1 MEELKMKKFTEIMV
15 TVAMVATLVCFGYIA
30 GTHRDAIMKW
40 YNYCRYLA
48 AQNTQEVISSD
59 GELMNAAQNNW
70 VESHGKGETVVR
82 MLSVEDGINGRLEQE
97 AREENK
103 AQTFIGSYEQI
114 TAMAYTHPGVTF
126 EYRCTDE
133 DFFRTEGTVTYE
145 GDWFSGV
152 YHWEGLNR

>member
-1 MEELKMKKFTEIMV
+1 MKTLKNIFT
-15 TVAMVATLVCFGYIA
+15 TTALVAVLIFFGYVA
-30 GTHRDAIMKW
+30 GTNKNMLIKA
-40 YNYCRYLA
+40 YNYCRYLVT
-48 AQNTQEVISSD
+48 AQEETEVISSN

-82 MLSVEDGINGRLEQE
+82 TLSVEDGQNGRLEQE

-103 AQTFIGSYEQI
+103 AQTFIGSYDEI

-133 DFFRTEGTVTYE
+133 DFFRTEGAVTYE
-145 GDWFSGV
+145 GDWWSGV

>member
-1 MEELKMKKFTEIMV
+1 MKKFTEIIN
-15 TVAMVATLVCFGYIA
+15 TVALIAILIFVGYA
-30 GTHRDAIMKW
+30 VGTHRDMLIKA
-40 YNYCRYLA
+40 YNYGCYLA
-48 AQNTQEVISSD
+48 THNTDETEVISSD

>member
-1 MEELKMKKFTEIMV
+1 MKKFTQFFTAMV
-15 TVAMVATLVCFGYIA
+15 TVLGMIFIGFTMGMNKDLLV
-30 GTHRDAIMKW
+30 KW
-40 YNYCRYLA
+40 YNYGCYLA
-48 AQNTQEVISSD
+48 THNTDETEVISSD

-97 AREENK
+97 AREEDK
-103 AQTFIGSYEQI
+103 SHTFIGDYTQV
-114 TAMAYTHPGVTF
+114 TAMAYTHPGTTIH
-126 EYRCTDE
+126 YICTDE
-133 DFFRTEGTVTYE
+133 DFFCTEGTVTYE